1 MQTILN
7 FLEKLKIYIDSIPEP
22 YARHIVTVLCGITAF
37 IIIRLIILPKIGY
50 VINRNERI
58 RQMEDRNLDQLR
70 HKERQENSLINKTK
84 KWLETHQQQNT
95 TRAKNARAE
104 KQQKE
109 LAQKLYAA
117 GIAMTPGAFQ
127 FMRSILMVICLF
139 AALDVCLL
147 GNLDTNTK
155 LLVILLAIGAPV
167 IILRYY
173 VSARITIRRSSME
186 VQLPDVLDLL
196 AISIGAGMGFDQA
209 LQYVTESS
217 NGALTDELA
226 VLRRE
231 LALGKSREQAFKD
244 LGSRCASQAV
254 SNFTA
259 AVVQATEM
267 GIPLHDMLVT
277 QAETAR
283 NTHIAKVREKAAKAS
298 IKMLIPMVLFIFPCL
313 FIVLLGPFV
322 MNMMASGL

>member
-1 MQTILN
+1 MKTMLIVY
-7 FLEKLKIYIDSIPEP
+7 EKFKAYLDTVPDFYLCCIIP
-22 YARHIVTVLCGITAF
+22 IFCGITVF
-37 IIIRLIILPKIGY
+37 IIIRALILPSAERTL
-50 VINRNERI
+50 NRNARL
-58 RQMEDRNLDQLR
+58 RQLEDKNLDQLR
-70 HKERQENSLINKTK
+70 RKERQANSFIAKAK
-84 KWLETHQQQNT
+84 KWLEAHQQMNT

-104 KQQKE
+104 KRQKE
-109 LAQKLYAA
+109 LAHKLYAA
-117 GIAMTPGAFQ
+117 GVAMTPGAFQ
-127 FMRSILMVICLF
+127 FLQSIITVICLF
-139 AALDVCLL
+139 AALAICLL
-147 GNLDTNTK
+147 GNIDTETM
-155 LLVILLAIGAPV
+155 LFVILIGIGAPT

-173 VSARITIRRSSME
+173 ISLKITLRRSSME
-186 VQLPDVLDLL
+186 TQLPDVLDLL

-209 LQYVTESS
+209 LQYVTESA
-217 NGALTDELA
+217 NGPLTDELA

-244 LGSRCASQAV
+244 LGARCASQTV
-254 SNFTA
+254 SNFTS

-283 NTHIAKVREKAAKAS
+283 STHIAKVREKAAKAS

-313 FIVLLGPFV
+313 FIVLLGPSV